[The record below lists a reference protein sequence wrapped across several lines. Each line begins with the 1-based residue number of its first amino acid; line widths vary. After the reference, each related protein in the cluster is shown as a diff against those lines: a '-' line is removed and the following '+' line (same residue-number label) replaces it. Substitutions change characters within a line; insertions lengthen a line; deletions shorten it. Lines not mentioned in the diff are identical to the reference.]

1 MDFYEFVLT
10 YYEPADDDFLK
21 VSGVTSGRNY
31 AEAMEYLIETY
42 GEENLVNIHHFYK
55 VEYASVYQFN
65 AEDTKFNIKASLDG
79 AVL

>member
-1 MDFYEFVLT
+1 MDCYEFVLT

-31 AEAMEYLIETY
+31 VEAMEHLMETY

-55 VEYASVYQFN
+55 VECTSVYQFN
-65 AEDTKFNIKASLDG
+65 VEDTKFNIKASLDG